1 VTVDVPYHGVV
12 GAALRLPI
20 QAFRM
25 VGGHD
30 DAFLMNSEEIDPIG
44 HGATVGRVPARVID
58 SRSLHGAGS

>member
-1 VTVDVPYHGVV
+1 
-12 GAALRLPI
+12 
-20 QAFRM
+20 M